1 MITNADIWSLLEQF
15 YSDGFTDETLSKAA
29 GVPAELLEKCRKK
42 ETLTREEYQELTY
55 VLAFLSELYMEDTTN
70 INYLKDLA
78 AMLTW
83 YFMVSNKAIANYLHL
98 TEAEFETFLADPR
111 NYPNGYDLSMN
122 LMLLYV
128 TLVRDKRL

>member
-15 YSDGFTDETLSKAA
+15 YSDGFTVETLSKTT
-29 GVPAELLEKCRKK
+29 GISAELLERCRKK
-42 ETLTREEYQELTY
+42 ETLNRDDLQELTY
-55 VLAFLSELYMEDTTN
+55 VLAFLSELYMQDTTS
-70 INYLKDLA
+70 INYLKDLV

-83 YFMVSNKAIANYLHL
+83 YFMISKEAIANYLHL
-98 TEAEFETFLADPR
+98 TKEEFETFLADPR
-111 NYPNGYDLSMN
+111 NYPNCYDLSMN